1 MSNQNGKG
9 RPALISKDDII
20 ECALKIGLS
29 KVSMHGL
36 GKSLGVSATAL
47 YRHIG
52 SKEELINECCDFIIQ
67 SVEIP
72 KATRWE
78 PYLYEFS
85 ENFRSALLAIPG
97 SVEFIRY
104 SQQFTPSSQR
114 LVNDA
119 LGVFLRDHFEAHEG
133 FMAFTSVYTKV
144 TDIVQHQEQSV
155 RLQAEGQTPSQP
167 LPDASELPNLFLLL
181 SEVKPVDYN
190 AYFEAGIKI
199 TIEGLK
205 AVYRK

>member
-1 MSNQNGKG
+1 MNNQNVKG
-9 RPALISKDDII
+9 RPALISKQDII

-47 YRHIG
+47 YRHVA
-52 SKEELINECCDFIIQ
+52 SKEELIHECCDFIIE

-72 KATRWE
+72 KQDRWE
-78 PYLYEFS
+78 SYLYEFS
-85 ENFRSALLAIPG
+85 KNFRNSLLAIPG

-104 SQQFTPSSQR
+104 SQQFTPSSQK

-119 LGVFLRDHFEAHEG
+119 LAVFLKENFEVQDG

-144 TDIVQHQEQSV
+144 TDIVQHQEQSE
-155 RLQAEGQTPSQP
+155 RLQTQGQVPP
-167 LPDASELPNLFLLL
+167 ECLPDASEFPNLFLLL

-205 AVYRK
+205 AVYSK

>member
-1 MSNQNGKG
+1 MNNQNSKG
-9 RPALISKDDII
+9 RPALISKKDII

-47 YRHIG
+47 YRHVE
-52 SKEELINECCDFIIQ
+52 SKDELIHECCDFIIK

-72 KATRWE
+72 RQTQWE

-85 ENFRSALLAIPG
+85 KNFRRSLLAIPG

-104 SQQFTPSSQR
+104 SQHFTPSSQK
-114 LVNDA
+114 LVNDS
-119 LGVFLRDHFEAHEG
+119 LDVFLKDHFEVQEG
-133 FMAFTSVYTKV
+133 FMAFSSVYTKV
-144 TDIVQHQEQSV
+144 TDIVQYQEQSE
-155 RLQAEGQTPSQP
+155 RLQAKVQKRSSY
-167 LPDASELPNLFLLL
+167 LPESSEFPNLYLLL
-181 SEVKPVDYN
+181 NEAKPVDYN

-205 AVYRK
+205 AVYCK